1 MSAFASDQSI
11 DELYI
16 AQYLAMA
23 ALQTPRHDV
32 SRFTV
37 GRTATVH
44 PDNVVVS
51 VVSAFLCTRRGR
63 VLTVKR

>member
-11 DELYI
+11 DDLYV

-23 ALQTPRHDV
+23 ALQTPSHDV
-32 SRFTV
+32 SRFTL
-37 GRTATVH
+37 GRTATVP

-51 VVSAFLCTRRGR
+51 VVSAFF
-63 VLTVKR
+63 VLVEGAS